1 MRIGSGGI
9 TGAWMSIALART
21 NVDTSK
27 VMFDMAVFSNID
39 LQRATIDFVTTVC
52 QGTKSK
58 SRICGNSLHVD
69 SCNCFVAIAFD
80 LPTIL
85 NRKFLKIRDKFR
97 FIRFFNSIGIVEYN
111 RLLSISRRKASI
123 SLTQFF
129 RDLYR
134 FFVAR
139 SALRG
144 LRGYR

>member
-1 MRIGSGGI
+1 M
-9 TGAWMSIALART
+9 
-21 NVDTSK
+21 
-27 VMFDMAVFSNID
+27 
-39 LQRATIDFVTTVC
+39 
-52 QGTKSK
+52 
-58 SRICGNSLHVD
+58 
-69 SCNCFVAIAFD
+69 AIAFD